1 MYPSINLQA
10 WMILAPAFLTIFLFC
25 IGVSQFVRQ
34 QKSRRELIGKI
45 RHDGDKKFSS
55 VEEVLPGSEE
65 KTQKSLLSR
74 LFGKLGKFAAA
85 KKDEI
90 PQTYSGSRL
99 KFLKAGIRT
108 ENAQSVFWGAKLFL
122 IFLIPCAFIVLRIT
136 LFQLMTYQMSIL
148 FGVLSALLGFYL
160 PDIWLRQKTDK
171 RKEKILLGLPDALD
185 LLVIC
190 VEAGM
195 GLDSA
200 ISRVSKELKMSS
212 PELSDEL
219 YFMTLELRAGKERQE
234 ALRNLAL
241 RTNLEEINSL
251 STLLIQTDKF
261 GTSMADAL
269 RIYSDTFRSQRFQRA
284 EEMAAKLPVKLVFPL
299 ILFIFPSLFVVLLG
313 PAAITIYNNI
323 LTRF

>member
-1 MYPSINLQA
+1 
-10 WMILAPAFLTIFLFC
+10 
-25 IGVSQFVRQ
+25 
-34 QKSRRELIGKI
+34 
-45 RHDGDKKFSS
+45 
-55 VEEVLPGSEE
+55 
-65 KTQKSLLSR
+65 
-74 LFGKLGKFAAA
+74 
-85 KKDEI
+85 
-90 PQTYSGSRL
+90 
-99 KFLKAGIRT
+99 
-108 ENAQSVFWGAKLFL
+108 
-122 IFLIPCAFIVLRIT
+122 
-136 LFQLMTYQMSIL
+136 MTYQLSIL
-148 FGVLSALLGFYL
+148 FGVSSALLGFYL
-160 PDIWLRQKTDK
+160 PNVWLRQKTDK

-200 ISRVSKELKMSS
+200 ITRVSKELKMSC

-269 RIYSDTFRSQRFQRA
+269 RIYSDTFRTQRFQRA

-313 PAAITIYNNI
+313 PAAITIYKNI
-323 LTRF
+323 FTRF

>member
-1 MYPSINLQA
+1 MSYHLSIL
-10 WMILAPAFLTIFLFC
+10 
-25 IGVSQFVRQ
+25 IGV
-34 QKSRRELIGKI
+34 L
-45 RHDGDKKFSS
+45 
-55 VEEVLPGSEE
+55 
-65 KTQKSLLSR
+65 TALLS
-74 LFGKLGKFAAA
+74 
-85 KKDEI
+85 
-90 PQTYSGSRL
+90 
-99 KFLKAGIRT
+99 
-108 ENAQSVFWGAKLFL
+108 
-122 IFLIPCAFIVLRIT
+122 
-136 LFQLMTYQMSIL
+136 
-148 FGVLSALLGFYL
+148 FYL
-160 PDIWLRQKTDK
+160 PNIWLLQKTDK

-200 ISRVSKELKMSS
+200 VNRVAKEVKMSW

-219 YFMTLELRAGKERQE
+219 HFMTLELRAGKERQE

-269 RIYSDTFRSQRFQRA
+269 RIYSDTFRTQRFQRA

-313 PAAITIYNNI
+313 PAAITIYKNI
-323 LTRF
+323 LNRF

>member
-1 MYPSINLQA
+1 MYGSIDFQA
-10 WMILAPAFLTIFLFC
+10 LTILLPAFLAIFLLC
-25 IGVSQFVRQ
+25 IGIMQLVRQ
-34 QKSRRELIGKI
+34 RKNRRMIIDRIKLAEEEN
-45 RHDGDKKFSS
+45 FSL
-55 VEEVLPGSEE
+55 EEDSLPGSEE
-65 KTQKSLLSR
+65 KTRKSKLSS
-74 LFGKLGKFAAA
+74 LFGKIGKLAAA
-85 KKDEI
+85 KQEPI
-90 PQTYSGSRL
+90 QTYSDSRL
-99 KFLKAGIRT
+99 KFLKAGIRNG
-108 ENAQSVFWGAKLFL
+108 NAQSIFWGTK
-122 IFLIPCAFIVLRIT
+122 IFLMFLLPFVFILLRFVV
-136 LFQLMTYQMSIL
+136 FQLMAYHLSIL

-160 PDIWLRQKTDK
+160 PNIWLRQKTDK

-200 ISRVSKELKMSS
+200 INRVSKELKMSS

-219 YFMTLELRAGKERQE
+219 YFMTLELRAGKQRQE

-241 RTNLEEINSL
+241 RTSLEEINSL

-269 RIYSDTFRSQRFQRA
+269 RIYSDTFRTQRFQRA

-299 ILFIFPSLFVVLLG
+299 ILFIFPALFVVLLG
-313 PAAITIYNNI
+313 PAAITIYKNI